1 MLLSFFILQ
10 SRKWRHGAQMKI
22 CRPHGKIMALD
33 EHGRIT
39 VVIPL
44 SRAQYLVLN
53 MPETCRAVA

>member
-1 MLLSFFILQ
+1 
-10 SRKWRHGAQMKI
+10 MKE
-22 CRPHGKIMALD
+22 HGKIMALD

-53 MPETCRAVA
+53 MPEMCRAVA